1 MDANVSGL
9 TSLLSLPATVT
20 NLRFAVDEA
29 LELAMT
35 AALADL
41 PKAVVRQHADHFAYL
56 HLEPGLLFSR
66 T

>member
-1 MDANVSGL
+1 MGANVSGL

-20 NLRFAVDEA
+20 NLR
-29 LELAMT
+29 LPLTKPSAMT

-41 PKAVVRQHADHFAYL
+41 AKAVVRQHADHFAYL
-56 HLEPGLLFSR
+56 HLEPDLLFSR